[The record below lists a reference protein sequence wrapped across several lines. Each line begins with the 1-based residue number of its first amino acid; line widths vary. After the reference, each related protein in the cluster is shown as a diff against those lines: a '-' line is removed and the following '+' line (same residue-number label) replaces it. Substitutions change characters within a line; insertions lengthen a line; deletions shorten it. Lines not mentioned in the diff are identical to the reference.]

1 MFKLEVI
8 VTTFRKLFCMKLPSQ
23 ILLVLTLMFGTVVSG
38 NGPTIYTDSQATNFP
53 KRFYIITVP

>member
-1 MFKLEVI
+1 
-8 VTTFRKLFCMKLPSQ
+8 MKLPSQ

-38 NGPTIYTDSQATNFP
+38 NGPTVYTDSQATNFP